1 MQGQAENIDNMQT
14 TTVTVTEVVRNFSD
28 YINRIAYKGERF
40 VLVKGNKPVAELK
53 PLPTGKTL
61 GDLPRLLASLPSLS
75 KEELTVFSGDVAM
88 VRETAPKEGLKD
100 PWES

>member
-1 MQGQAENIDNMQT
+1 MQT
-14 TTVTVTEVVRNFSD
+14 TTLTVTEVVRNFSD

-40 VLVKGNKPVAELK
+40 VLVKGRKPVAEMK
-53 PLPTGKTL
+53 PLPVGKTL
-61 GDLPRLLASLPSLS
+61 GDLPRLLVSLPSLS
-75 KEELTVFSGDVAM
+75 KEELAALSGDVAM

>member
-1 MQGQAENIDNMQT
+1 MNTRIL
-14 TTVTVTEVVRNFSD
+14 TVTEVVRNFSD

-40 VLVKGNKPVAELK
+40 VLVKGNKPVAEMK
-53 PLPTGKTL
+53 PLPAGKTL
-61 GDLPRLLASLPSLS
+61 GDLPRLLASMPSLS
-75 KEELTVFSGDVAM
+75 KDELAVFSTDVAM

>member
-1 MQGQAENIDNMQT
+1 MHTNT
-14 TTVTVTEVVRNFSD
+14 LTVTEVVRNFSD

-53 PLPTGKTL
+53 PLPAGKTL
-61 GDLPRLLASLPSLS
+61 GDLPRLLASMPSLS
-75 KEELTVFSGDVAM
+75 KDELAVFSADVAM
-88 VRETAPKEGLKD
+88 VRETAPKERLKD